1 MEQINEK
8 SALLTDQIENENI
21 KDLDELLLKESIENE
36 LNIATPD
43 ENEIRINE
51 NLIHLINFAKDS
63 YKLIRSVTKQ
73 LPGLIKKDSF
83 KYLRYSVSIFLL
95 VFSLVFFLLTLY
107 QEKDIYENVFNLF
120 YILSTFQSA
129 NSNSSIPLVWRVY
142 IDGISPP
149 KV

>member
-1 MEQINEK
+1 MEQINEQPG
-8 SALLTDQIENENI
+8 LTSDQIESENI

-51 NLIHLINFAKDS
+51 NLIHLMNFAKDS
-63 YKLIRSVTKQ
+63 YKLIRSVATQ

-83 KYLRYSVSIFLL
+83 KYLRYSVSILLL

-107 QEKDIYENVFNLF
+107 QEKDIYENVFNFF
-120 YILSTFQSA
+120 Y
-129 NSNSSIPLVWRVY
+129 SNIEIKNTDSKALPN
-142 IDGISPP
+142 
-149 KV
+149 